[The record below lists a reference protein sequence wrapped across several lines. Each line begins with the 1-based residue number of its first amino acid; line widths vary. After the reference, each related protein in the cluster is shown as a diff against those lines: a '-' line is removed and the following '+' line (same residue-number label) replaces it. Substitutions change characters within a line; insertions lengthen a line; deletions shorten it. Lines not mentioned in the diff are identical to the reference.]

1 MEQILVPIATAALG
15 FAIANWQT
23 LLGWRNKSSRDELAL
38 QGELQKAVTGTREDI
53 LQLYKIIELMEN
65 KNLQLKT
72 ENIAL
77 KEKGEAFEDA
87 FDSLAKMAKTRLG
100 EISQYIDTLETQL
113 RTKYPKATNAN

>member
-1 MEQILVPIATAALG
+1 MQDVLIPAATLALG
-15 FAIANWQT
+15 YVVANWQT

-65 KNLQLKT
+65 KNMQLKT

-87 FDSLAKMAKTRLG
+87 FDSLAKMAKTRLS
-100 EISQYIDTLETQL
+100 EISQYIDTLEIQL
-113 RTKYPKATNAN
+113 RTKYPKAK